1 MHRPLTRS
9 LGSLWCLVAASVWH
23 TVRPQS
29 LSHWAAKA
37 LHPILPNPHLL
48 WLCHCHVSCRV
59 SIPLDVVPLSHSS
72 AFLIAHSGL
81 GLKLQPS
88 WTPIQLL
95 CSSLLCSLATGN
107 RLPQSR
113 DFRAPALVARA
124 TQLTTPTHP
133 PPSQPHG
140 PARRLVS
147 YAQSIA
153 ARGFCGTPSAGAGE
167 WHLVWRL
174 QPGPMRRAA
183 PHWRSTA

>member
-1 MHRPLTRS
+1 MAAFGVWLQPVCGILSDRSRCRIGRRRPFILSFLTLICCGFAIVMS
-9 LGSLWCLVAASVWH
+9 VVAFPSPSA
-23 TVRPQS
+23 
-29 LSHWAAKA
+29 LSGVAT
-37 LHPILPNPHLL
+37 
-48 WLCHCHVSCRV
+48 CY
-59 SIPLDVVPLSHSS
+59 PLSHSS

-113 DFRAPALVARA
+113 VFRAPAVVASV
-124 TQLTTPTHP
+124 TQPTTPTHSS
-133 PPSQPHG
+133 PSQPHG
-140 PARRLVS
+140 SARRLVS